1 MMQAVQPLN
10 TARLHQFL
18 ADLTRLVDS
27 APPEQDLLAQA
38 KHLLYPL
45 LRNDDWLSPDLA
57 QPHPQHY
64 QQFLLYAD
72 PQDRFS
78 VVSFVWGPGQ
88 ATPVHDHT
96 VWGLVGMLRG
106 SESCQP
112 YSRMSDGRWVP
123 AGFQVD
129 MLPGDIEA
137 VSPRIGDVHKVWN
150 ALPDQVSISIHVYGG
165 NIGKI
170 ERHSY
175 REDGSRATFV
185 SGYSNVMLL
194 GEQKEALW
202 TSPPPVGNLRMPA
215 AAPAAAPPAAAPPAP
230 AAAAP
235 QAPPTPTVAVLP
247 ERVAPVQV
255 APPAP
260 VATAVTPSPVVEPP
274 AAEEQLD
281 PGHPYPVTTFAQ
293 VRQALLQKEEIA
305 LVDVREEDPYAQ
317 SHPLFAINLPYGRI
331 ESDALVRI
339 PRLNTPL
346 VLLDNGEGLAVRAVP
361 VFHRLGYSQVSVLLN
376 GLAGW
381 AAAGGEL
388 FRDVNVPSKSF
399 GELVE
404 SQRKTPSFSAHEVNA
419 LLERGSDMVVLDA
432 RRFDEYQTMSIPG
445 SISVPGG
452 ELVLRARSLAPSA
465 TTRIVVNCAGRT
477 RSIIGAQSLINAGIP
492 NPVCALRNGTIGWTL
507 AGLELEHKAD
517 RRFGPVSDADKSKS
531 AATALALLFRAGVQ
545 RIDRDTLAQ
554 WQADT
559 TRNTYL
565 FDVRTPEEY
574 ALGHWPQA
582 ISAPGGQLVQETDH
596 HVGVRGARLVVYDD
610 DGVRASLSA
619 SWLAQMGWEVAVLK
633 DVKSQDLTNT
643 ETPHLHQ
650 LPDTLEPVP
659 EVDPATLKEWLA
671 NRSNLS
677 MVIDVGDSATY
688 VKRHIPGAWWL
699 LRSQMAQDFSRVHKA
714 NRYVLTCAD
723 GRASRYAVA
732 ELKPLVR
739 PGVEVLW
746 LPGGNAA
753 WMAQGFSTQQG
764 ESYVASPR
772 IDRYR
777 RPYEGTNNP
786 TEAMQAYLDWEYG
799 LVEQLRRDGTHHFKV
814 I

>member
-1 MMQAVQPLN
+1 
-10 TARLHQFL
+10 
-18 ADLTRLVDS
+18 
-27 APPEQDLLAQA
+27 
-38 KHLLYPL
+38 
-45 LRNDDWLSPDLA
+45 
-57 QPHPQHY
+57 
-64 QQFLLYAD
+64 
-72 PQDRFS
+72 
-78 VVSFVWGPGQ
+78 
-88 ATPVHDHT
+88 
-96 VWGLVGMLRG
+96 
-106 SESCQP
+106 
-112 YSRMSDGRWVP
+112 
-123 AGFQVD
+123 
-129 MLPGDIEA
+129 
-137 VSPRIGDVHKVWN
+137 
-150 ALPDQVSISIHVYGG
+150 LPDQLSISIHVYGG

-202 TSPPPVGNLRMPA
+202 TSPPPVPQVTT
-215 AAPAAAPPAAAPPAP
+215 AAPI
-230 AAAAP
+230 
-235 QAPPTPTVAVLP
+235 PT
-247 ERVAPVQV
+247 
-255 APPAP
+255 
-260 VATAVTPSPVVEPP
+260 VEPP
-274 AAEEQLD
+274 APEAQVD
-281 PGHPYPVTTFAQ
+281 PGHPYPFTTYAQ
-293 VRQALLQKEEIA
+293 VRQALLQKDEIA

-331 ESDALVRI
+331 ECDAFTRI

-346 VLLDNGEGLAVRAVP
+346 VLIDNGEGLAVRAVP
-361 VFHRLGYSQVSVLLN
+361 VLQRLGYSNVSVLLN

-381 AAAGGEL
+381 AAGGGEL
-388 FRDVNVPSKSF
+388 FRDVNVPSKAF

-452 ELVLRARSLAPSA
+452 ELVLRARSLAPNA

-531 AATALALLFRAGVQ
+531 AATALALLFRTGVQ

-554 WQADT
+554 WQADRS
-559 TRNTYL
+559 RNTYL
-565 FDVRTPEEY
+565 LDVRTPEEY
-574 ALGHWPQA
+574 ALGHWPHA

-610 DGVRASLSA
+610 DGVRASLTA
-619 SWLAQMGWEVAVLK
+619 SWLAQMGWEVAVLN
-633 DVKSQDLTNT
+633 DVKPPDLTHT
-643 ETPHLHQ
+643 DTPHLHQ

-699 LRSQMAQDFSRVHKA
+699 LRSQMAQDFTRVHKA

-732 ELKPLVR
+732 ELNPLVR

>member
-1 MMQAVQPLN
+1 MGQPFPTPTMQAVQPLN

-27 APPEQDLLAQA
+27 APPEQELLTQG

-175 REDGSRATFV
+175 REDGSRTTFV

-202 TSPPPVGNLRMPA
+202 TSPPPVGNLRMSAASPA
-215 AAPAAAPPAAAPPAP
+215 VSPPAP

-235 QAPPTPTVAVLP
+235 HPTPTPSAAALP
-247 ERVAPVQV
+247 ERVAPAQV
-255 APPAP
+255 AAP
-260 VATAVTPSPVVEPP
+260 EVIAATPSPSVEVP
-274 AAEEQLD
+274 APEVQTD
-281 PGHPYPVTTFAQ
+281 PGHPYPVTTYLQ

-331 ESDALVRI
+331 ECDALTRI

-346 VLLDNGEGLAVRAVP
+346 VLIDNGEGLALRAVA
-361 VFHRLGYSQVSVLLN
+361 VFQRLGYSQRECVAEWLGRLGRWWRRV
-376 GLAGW
+376 
-381 AAAGGEL
+381 
-388 FRDVNVPSKSF
+388 VPRCQRAQQSLWRVGRVATQNPF
-399 GELVE
+399 FLGAR
-404 SQRKTPSFSAHEVNA
+404 SQRPA
-419 LLERGSDMVVLDA
+419 
-432 RRFDEYQTMSIPG
+432 
-445 SISVPGG
+445 
-452 ELVLRARSLAPSA
+452 
-465 TTRIVVNCAGRT
+465 RT
-477 RSIIGAQSLINAGIP
+477 R
-492 NPVCALRNGTIGWTL
+492 
-507 AGLELEHKAD
+507 
-517 RRFGPVSDADKSKS
+517 
-531 AATALALLFRAGVQ
+531 
-545 RIDRDTLAQ
+545 
-554 WQADT
+554 
-559 TRNTYL
+559 
-565 FDVRTPEEY
+565 
-574 ALGHWPQA
+574 LGH
-582 ISAPGGQLVQETDH
+582 GGA
-596 HVGVRGARLVVYDD
+596 GC
-610 DGVRASLSA
+610 
-619 SWLAQMGWEVAVLK
+619 
-633 DVKSQDLTNT
+633 
-643 ETPHLHQ
+643 TP
-650 LPDTLEPVP
+650 V
-659 EVDPATLKEWLA
+659 
-671 NRSNLS
+671 
-677 MVIDVGDSATY
+677 
-688 VKRHIPGAWWL
+688 
-699 LRSQMAQDFSRVHKA
+699 
-714 NRYVLTCAD
+714 
-723 GRASRYAVA
+723 
-732 ELKPLVR
+732 
-739 PGVEVLW
+739 
-746 LPGGNAA
+746 
-753 WMAQGFSTQQG
+753 
-764 ESYVASPR
+764 
-772 IDRYR
+772 
-777 RPYEGTNNP
+777 
-786 TEAMQAYLDWEYG
+786 
-799 LVEQLRRDGTHHFKV
+799 
-814 I
+814 

>member
-1 MMQAVQPLN
+1 MHAAPPS

-18 ADLTRLVDS
+18 ADLTRLVES
-27 APPEQDLLAQA
+27 ESNEKSLLEKI
-38 KHLLYPL
+38 KHVMYPL
-45 LRNDDWLSPDLA
+45 LRNDDWLHPDCA
-57 QPHPQHY
+57 QHHPQHY
-64 QQFLLYAD
+64 QQYLLYAD

-88 ATPVHDHT
+88 STPIHDHT

-123 AGFQVD
+123 AGFQID
-129 MLPGDIEA
+129 MLPGDIET
-137 VSPRIGDVHKVWN
+137 VSPRMGDVHKVWN
-150 ALPDQVSISIHVYGG
+150 ALRDQVSISIHVYGG

-175 REDGSRATFV
+175 REDGSRSTFV
-185 SGYSNVMLL
+185 SGYSNVAMS
-194 GEQKEALW
+194 GEPVRQAPMTPAAVPAPVVE
-202 TSPPPVGNLRMPA
+202 SPPPLPTLAAQVLEPVVQPVVEGAVANV
-215 AAPAAAPPAAAPPAP
+215 AAPAAELVAA
-230 AAAAP
+230 
-235 QAPPTPTVAVLP
+235 
-247 ERVAPVQV
+247 
-255 APPAP
+255 
-260 VATAVTPSPVVEPP
+260 
-274 AAEEQLD
+274 D
-281 PGHPYPVTTFAQ
+281 PGHPYPVTTYQQ
-293 VRQALLQKEEIA
+293 VREALLQRQEIA

-331 ESDALVRI
+331 ESEVFRRI
-339 PRLNTPL
+339 PRLDTPV
-346 VLLDNGEGLAVRAVP
+346 VLLDNGEGITLKAAVVLI
-361 VFHRLGYSQVSVLLN
+361 RLGYSQVSILLN

-381 AAAGGEL
+381 AAGGGEL
-388 FRDVNVPSKSF
+388 FRDVNVPSKAF

-404 SQRKTPSFSAHEVNA
+404 SQRKTPSFSAHEVKA
-419 LLERGSDMVVLDA
+419 LLDRQSDMVVLDA

-445 SISVPGG
+445 AISVPGG
-452 ELVLRARSLAPSA
+452 ELVLRARALAPSA

-507 AGLELEHKAD
+507 AGFELEQKAD
-517 RRFGPVSDADKSKS
+517 KRFGEVSEADRSKS

-545 RIDRDTLAQ
+545 RIDRDTLRE
-554 WQADT
+554 WQSDPA
-559 TRNTYL
+559 RNTYL
-565 FDVRTPEEY
+565 FDVRTPEEF
-574 ALGHWPQA
+574 ALGHLPGA
-582 ISAPGGQLVQETDH
+582 LNAPGGQLVQETDH
-596 HVGVRGARLVVYDD
+596 HVGVRGARVVLYDD
-610 DGVRASLSA
+610 DGVRASMAA
-619 SWLAQMGWEVAVLK
+619 SWLVQMGWEASVLK
-633 DVKSQDLTNT
+633 DIQAQDLQDTAT
-643 ETPHLHQ
+643 AIGQ
-650 LPDTLEPVP
+650 LPDTLAPVP

-699 LRSQMAQDFSRVHKA
+699 LRSQMAQDFTRVHKA

-723 GRASRYAVA
+723 GVASRYAVA

-739 PGVEVLW
+739 SGVEVLW

-764 ESYVASPR
+764 ESYLASPR

-786 TEAMQAYLDWEYG
+786 AEAMQAYLDWEYG
-799 LVEQLRRDGTHHFKV
+799 LVEQLKRDGTHHFKV